1 MKMKIL
7 VLTLTLCFSF
17 VTPIY
22 VYSSPQG
29 LSIKAM
35 DKLKINSDAQSA
47 FLSKCEDRSTNI
59 KEVKN
64 AYKAYRKALSISTKA
79 NIICKKK
86 WFNDFKE
93 DFYEDMSKEQQKDLE
108 AAYKA
113 VIKGIKVQSKTFITS
128 ARAVYKLAKTDRS
141 YYKVKKTT
149 ADYRIEKAKKRFNK
163 TKEALKIINNQQTE
177 AVNFLFLKKDA
188 ISKEDNI
195 FTRVKN
201 RTNEK
206 FIRSGKK

>member
-1 MKMKIL
+1 MRATNSKECYKINNWHLFLNKRKKMKNL
-7 VLTLTLCFSF
+7 VLTLMLCFSF
-17 VTPIY
+17 AMPMY

-64 AYKAYRKALSISTKA
+64 AYKAYRKALSTCTKA
-79 NIICKKK
+79 NIICEKK

-93 DFYEDMSKEQQKDLE
+93 DFYEDMSKKQQKDLE

-113 VIKGIKVQSKTFITS
+113 VIKGIKVQSKAFITS
-128 ARAVYKLAKTDRS
+128 ATCCL
-141 YYKVKKTT
+141 
-149 ADYRIEKAKKRFNK
+149 
-163 TKEALKIINNQQTE
+163 
-177 AVNFLFLKKDA
+177 
-188 ISKEDNI
+188 
-195 FTRVKN
+195 
-201 RTNEK
+201 
-206 FIRSGKK
+206 